1 MAAQLWCVEA
11 VVAPDAKSVGAK
23 ELVFNGHELSAFH
36 HEVPTAHELHRF
48 ATCRPIKRLGNWCT
62 PIDNQLVAVRIR
74 HRQPTDVKSL
84 GVAATI
90 GGAVDAAKCQGSITD
105 VKPVEHLHQFF
116 VKVIAL
122 IALLKGAAALP
133 FGQVAYGQGP
143 FPHVDQGP
151 IGAVNVRLFVGEI
164 GVVGLVSHFLGL

>member
-1 MAAQLWCVEA
+1 M
-11 VVAPDAKSVGAK
+11 
-23 ELVFNGHELSAFH
+23 
-36 HEVPTAHELHRF
+36 
-48 ATCRPIKRLGNWCT
+48 
-62 PIDNQLVAVRIR
+62 
-74 HRQPTDVKSL
+74 KSL

-151 IGAVNVRLFVGEI
+151 IGTVNVRLFVGEI